1 MLSSYASP
9 CHAVVDVHLNGLLVE
24 DVVKGEG
31 FRGIVSG
38 EVGAGIDVFRRV

>member
-1 MLSSYASP
+1 MLRIYASP

-31 FRGIVSG
+31 FRGIVSR
-38 EVGAGIDVFRRV
+38 EIGAWIDVFRRV